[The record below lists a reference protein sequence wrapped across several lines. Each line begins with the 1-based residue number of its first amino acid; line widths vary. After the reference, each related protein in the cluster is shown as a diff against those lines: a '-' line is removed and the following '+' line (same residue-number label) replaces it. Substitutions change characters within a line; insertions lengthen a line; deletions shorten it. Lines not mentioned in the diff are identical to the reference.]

1 MIITFKI
8 ILQIFNKIRLI
19 CFNLL
24 ISILRRKMMLI
35 IKIHRIMRLKILMR
49 LLNLEIAFW
58 IIQRL
63 IKISLMN
70 ALRVHINLQSKIIL
84 ISERRLLLTIKLL
97 KLAKENN
104 LDQNFLFRPIA
115 LKINIWTIRI
125 LIIRRQ
131 IHSMLEPH
139 SIFKIQI

>member
-1 MIITFKI
+1 
-8 ILQIFNKIRLI
+8 
-19 CFNLL
+19 
-24 ISILRRKMMLI
+24 MLI

-104 LDQNFLFRPIA
+104 LDQNFLFRPIV
-115 LKINIWTIRI
+115 LRINI
-125 LIIRRQ
+125 
-131 IHSMLEPH
+131 
-139 SIFKIQI
+139 

>member
-1 MIITFKI
+1 
-8 ILQIFNKIRLI
+8 
-19 CFNLL
+19 
-24 ISILRRKMMLI
+24 MMLI

-115 LKINIWTIRI
+115 LKINI
-125 LIIRRQ
+125 
-131 IHSMLEPH
+131 
-139 SIFKIQI
+139 

>member
-1 MIITFKI
+1 
-8 ILQIFNKIRLI
+8 
-19 CFNLL
+19 
-24 ISILRRKMMLI
+24 MMLI

-104 LDQNFLFRPIA
+104 LDQNFLFRPIV
-115 LKINIWTIRI
+115 LRINI
-125 LIIRRQ
+125 
-131 IHSMLEPH
+131 
-139 SIFKIQI
+139 